1 MVSSENAV
9 AKLKLSNRLEPT
21 EMSNSCALTVFGILI
36 GLGASAQAGP
46 IDDCISGQV
55 ARRILVCTEA
65 IQDDHLDDR
74 QMAEAYDSRGTGY
87 FAQGKLPEAISDF
100 DQAARLKPDQ
110 ASFRI
115 HKGDAS
121 IAAGQLDQAIGEY
134 NQAIQLAPGSSD
146 GFIGR
151 GTVRLH
157 QQKLEEALADFDE
170 AVRLNPNSLLAYNN
184 RGDAHFSLGQFD
196 FGHCRLQSCYR
207 SGPQRVSSLLQPL
220 QCIQRQVR
228 FGAS

>member
-1 MVSSENAV
+1 
-9 AKLKLSNRLEPT
+9 
-21 EMSNSCALTVFGILI
+21 MSNSCALTVFGILI

-74 QMAEAYDSRGTGY
+74 QKAEAYDSRGTGY

-115 HKGDAS
+115 HKGDAC
-121 IAAGQLDQAIGEY
+121 QLDQAIAEY

-157 QQKLEEALADFDE
+157 QQKLGS
-170 AVRLNPNSLLAYNN
+170 P
-184 RGDAHFSLGQFD
+184 
-196 FGHCRLQSCYR
+196 
-207 SGPQRVSSLLQPL
+207 
-220 QCIQRQVR
+220 
-228 FGAS
+228 